1 MYKNGLSI
9 YEQRLCQ
16 PYGDDQRKGLDQ
28 FKVLEP
34 ETWEKVLNR
43 VEGVNFGNI
52 YCRTSLLGNIKS
64 EKPDGM
70 TWEQYAVFLLESIGM
85 YAPEVRDHYH
95 TKICTFLKCSEKEGI
110 SVEDIPDEADKK
122 LESAKKAAS
131 WRRIARAIEKN
142 DFWMSRLSFSETKSD
157 VKRLFEL
164 KKKYHNIIFP
174 GDTDSKKLKQ
184 VALRLQKEE
193 SDENR

>member
-1 MYKNGLSI
+1 MRIIS
-9 YEQRLCQ
+9 
-16 PYGDDQRKGLDQ
+16 P
-28 FKVLEP
+28 
-34 ETWEKVLNR
+34 W
-43 VEGVNFGNI
+43 
-52 YCRTSLLGNIKS
+52 
-64 EKPDGM
+64 
-70 TWEQYAVFLLESIGM
+70 

-95 TKICTFLKCSEKEGI
+95 TKICTFLKWYEKEGI